1 MIKLNF
7 TPFPTL
13 ITNRL
18 KLRQLELKDAD
29 IIYNYQSNK
38 ENFKYVDMPIYT
50 SVEEAENYITRM
62 NIGVVNDNW
71 IIWAIADVNT
81 NKILGT
87 ICIWN
92 ISIEQQKA
100 ELGYGLYPGN
110 LRKGIM
116 TEALKKVVEY
126 GFNSMGLRIIEA
138 YTNSL
143 NSESIALLDR
153 NKFCKTSSFVETS
166 SNEESMNMVVYQL
179 KLQQDKFSKE

>member
-1 MIKLNF
+1 MVKINF

-13 ITNRL
+13 NTDRL
-18 KLRQLELKDAD
+18 VLRQLEWNDAE

-50 SVEEAENYITRM
+50 SIEEAENYINRM
-62 NIGVVNDNW
+62 ITGVANNKW
-71 IIWAIADVNT
+71 IIWAIADVNS

-87 ICIWN
+87 ICLWN
-92 ISIEQQKA
+92 ISTVQQKA

-116 TEALKKVVEY
+116 TESLKKVVEY
-126 GFNSMGLRIIEA
+126 GFNSMGLKEIEA

-143 NSESIALLDR
+143 NSKSIALLER
-153 NKFCKTSSFVETS
+153 NKFCKTASFVETT
-166 SNEESMNMVVYQL
+166 SNDESMNMVVYSL
-179 KLQQDKFSKE
+179 TYKD